1 MRQFFLSAIALIIS
15 ATLAHSQEFSVAQTD
30 DVDAMPCSIFLDDS
44 SFISLKEGASLS
56 FSVQPTNNAE
66 LFNRLAERT
75 SRCRSGIA
83 DVAARAEA
91 AQ

>member
-44 SFISLKEGASLS
+44 SFISLKEEALASLYNR
-56 FSVQPTNNAE
+56 PTMLNYSTGLLN
-66 LFNRLAERT
+66 
-75 SRCRSGIA
+75 G
-83 DVAARAEA
+83 
-91 AQ
+91 